1 MGLSVKMFALALLAT
16 LAVSIV
22 IGYVYGHRE
31 LSEHDYS
38 VVYGL
43 VNDIKGTGAFLADY
57 LPDRGK
63 LSDYYSYMVNIFGYG
78 EKIAIA
84 FNTRVNV
91 LKAVKYPVERGRYEA
106 VTVYVDVV
114 GGPSSDMCVVVGPFE
129 KDTLLFV
136 AYVNKT
142 TIRIVNVGVVMNSSK
157 IVEFL
162 GRVIDE
168 NGNPLPKKPITV
180 YYSTVSNASLILGSA
195 NVTGVIFSDNKGRF
209 RTRLPLEALPEKAF
223 ITLAVTDDPSYSKG
237 YLVINATA
245 ANVFKDLILVAK
257 HD

>member
-1 MGLSVKMFALALLAT
+1 MGLSIKMFALALLAT

-22 IGYVYGHRE
+22 IGYIYGHRE
-31 LSEHDYS
+31 LSEYEYN

-43 VNDIKGTGAFLADY
+43 VNDMGSTGAFLADY
-57 LPDRGK
+57 LPGRGK
-63 LSDYYSYMVNIFGYG
+63 LSDYSSYMVNIFGYG
-78 EKIAIA
+78 EKIAIS
-84 FNTRVNV
+84 FSTRVNV
-91 LKAVKYPVERGRYEA
+91 VKAVKYLVEGGRYEA
-106 VTVYVDVV
+106 VTIYVDVV
-114 GGPSSDMCVVVGPFE
+114 GGQPSDTCVMIGPFE

-142 TIRIVNVGVVMNSSK
+142 AIRIVNVGVVMNSSK

-168 NGNPLPKKPITV
+168 NGNPVPKKPITV
-180 YYSTVSNASLILGSA
+180 YYSTVNNASLILGSA
-195 NVTGVIFSDNKGRF
+195 NVTSIIFSDSKGFF

-223 ITLAVTDDPSYSKG
+223 ITLAVTKDPGYSKG
-237 YLVINATA
+237 YVVVNATA
-245 ANVFKDLILVAK
+245 ANVFKDLTLVVK